1 MKLKFKKQDFQDDA
15 VDTVAGLFKGQEK
28 ANMTF
33 SVADNSAQFNLLQ
46 NEFGFGNSL
55 LIDRETLQNNL
66 HAMQKAHSLPQTDFP
81 EDKAFAVS
89 VEMETGTGKTFVYTK
104 TILEMNKRYGF
115 TKFIIVVPSVA
126 IREGVYKSFQVTE
139 DYFKNQYDS
148 VPYRYFIYNSAKLSD
163 VRSFATSDTI
173 QVMIINIDAFKK
185 AENVINQEQDK
196 LNGEAAI
203 RYIQATNR
211 KAWTIRLKLRKL
223 LPALIRYVFCVIPPR
238 TAASKI
244 WFIV

>member
-148 VPYRYFIYNSAKLSD
+148 VPFL
-163 VRSFATSDTI
+163 V
-173 QVMIINIDAFKK
+173 
-185 AENVINQEQDK
+185 
-196 LNGEAAI
+196 LH
-203 RYIQATNR
+203 
-211 KAWTIRLKLRKL
+211 
-223 LPALIRYVFCVIPPR
+223 P
-238 TAASKI
+238 
-244 WFIV
+244 IVPEHFDLQRA

>member
-55 LIDRETLQNNL
+55 LIDGRRFKTIFMPCRKLIL
-66 HAMQKAHSLPQTDFP
+66 CLQTDFP

-115 TKFIIVVPSVA
+115 YQIYHCRAQRCDSRGCLQIFPSD
-126 IREGVYKSFQVTE
+126 RRLFQKS
-139 DYFKNQYDS
+139 
-148 VPYRYFIYNSAKLSD
+148 I
-163 VRSFATSDTI
+163 
-173 QVMIINIDAFKK
+173 
-185 AENVINQEQDK
+185 
-196 LNGEAAI
+196 
-203 RYIQATNR
+203 
-211 KAWTIRLKLRKL
+211 
-223 LPALIRYVFCVIPPR
+223 
-238 TAASKI
+238 
-244 WFIV
+244 